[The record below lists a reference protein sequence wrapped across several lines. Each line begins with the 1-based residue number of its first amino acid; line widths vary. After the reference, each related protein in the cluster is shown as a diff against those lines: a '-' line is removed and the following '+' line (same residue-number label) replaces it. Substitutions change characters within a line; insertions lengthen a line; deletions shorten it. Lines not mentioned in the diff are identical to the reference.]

1 MEVCGRDLMFTL
13 CVVLSEFLMGEEEW
27 NELTPL
33 LEYIMNHR
41 SRDNLGGGEMSH
53 SRHDGQGV
61 RLVIDL
67 TLWMNVKL
75 KDVTLLEGGVERVLS
90 CHV

>member
-1 MEVCGRDLMFTL
+1 MERVDSPPRVHHESSITGQ
-13 CVVLSEFLMGEEEW
+13 
-27 NELTPL
+27 P
-33 LEYIMNHR
+33 
-41 SRDNLGGGEMSH
+41 GGGEMSH